1 MAKKQDYSY
10 TITEVLGS
18 ISEPNDRTNWCKAIL
33 KTLLNDEDEGIDIRR
48 ADLQKKVMGSS
59 GIRLTD
65 DETHKLVD
73 LLLENGYG
81 SYDVIETVYKN
92 RQSLFYSEEEKKVD

>member
-1 MAKKQDYSY
+1 MARGKEYSY
-10 TITEVLGS
+10 EITEIIGS

-33 KTLLNDEDEGIDIRR
+33 KTLLNKEDEGIDIRK
-48 ADLQKKVMGSS
+48 ADLQNKVMGSS

-81 SYDVIETVYKN
+81 SFDAIKTAYKN
-92 RQSLFYSEEEKKVD
+92 RQSLFYSEEEKVD